1 MEMNPWFVLLLG
13 MGTVFVGLFAIILL
27 TKLMST
33 LMGTKATASEPASKQ
48 QAAKAPA
55 PAVSKQTGFPIG
67 DRACFDAVV
76 AAALAT
82 YMGTEARGLRIHS
95 IRQLSAEPETAL
107 SHGQFVAV
115 IAAALATATG
125 TDASGFRIHS
135 IRKI

>member
-82 YMGTEARGLRIHS
+82 YMGTGPTHP
-95 IRQLSAEPETAL
+95 Q
-107 SHGQFVAV
+107 HK
-115 IAAALATATG
+115 AAFG
-125 TDASGFRIHS
+125 
-135 IRKI
+135 

>member
-1 MEMNPWFVLLLG
+1 MEMSPW
-13 MGTVFVGLFAIILL
+13 FVGLFAIILL

-33 LMGTKATASEPASKQ
+33 FMGIKATASEPALKQ

-76 AAALAT
+76 AVALAT

-107 SHGQFVAV
+107 SHGQFVAA